1 MGNLTKGGK
10 LKCKHFE
17 TPLPKMLQ
25 ALCAALQN
33 PLFCDIMYTIDLL
46 CKGTE
51 IHTERDTTMSNDTQ
65 NTAVETKLSPE
76 MNAAYQ
82 KMLAAADEVEKV
94 VVGKRTEVLHL
105 LTALLA
111 GAHVL
116 IEDVPGTG
124 KTTLAATLAKVTGLD
139 FKRAQF
145 TPDVMASDITGFH
158 IYNRRKEE
166 FEFREGLVMCNLLLA
181 DEINRASPKTQ
192 SALLEAMEEGK
203 VTVDGNTMEIP
214 QPFMVIATQNPAG
227 YVGTYPLPEAQ
238 LDRFALKL
246 SMGYPAPDE
255 EISIIK
261 ARKEENPIDS
271 VNAVLTRDELCAI
284 RDMVT
289 TVKIDDELYT
299 YIVNLI
305 TATRKHPSLALG
317 ASPRASVALVHL
329 AQAYA
334 FLRGRD
340 YVLPDDI
347 AGLFR
352 AAIAHR
358 LMLRQE
364 AKLERKSTL
373 DVLNEILRATE
384 VPYKGKRA

>member
-1 MGNLTKGGK
+1 MSSEIQTQSA
-10 LKCKHFE
+10 E
-17 TPLPKMLQ
+17 VKM
-25 ALCAALQN
+25 
-33 PLFCDIMYTIDLL
+33 
-46 CKGTE
+46 
-51 IHTERDTTMSNDTQ
+51 
-65 NTAVETKLSPE
+65 SPE
-76 MNAAYQ
+76 MAAAHA
-82 KMLAAADEVEKV
+82 KMIAAADEVEKV

-105 LTALLA
+105 LTAMLA

-124 KTTLAATLAKVTGLD
+124 KTTLASTLARVTGLD

-158 IYNRRKEE
+158 IYNRQKEN

-214 QPFMVIATQNPAG
+214 DPFMVIATQNPAG

-246 SMGYPAPDE
+246 SMGYPSPSE
-255 EISIIK
+255 ELNIIK
-261 ARKEENPIDS
+261 ARKGENPIKN
-271 VNAVLTRDELCAI
+271 VQPVLTRDELRAI
-284 RDMVT
+284 REMVT
-289 TVKIDDELYT
+289 TVHIDDELYQ
-299 YIVNLI
+299 YIVTLI
-305 TATRKHPSLALG
+305 TATRKHPALALG

-364 AKLERKSTL
+364 AKLAHQTTQ
-373 DVLNEILRATE
+373 DVLTEILRTTE

>member
-1 MGNLTKGGK
+1 MSNEKDL
-10 LKCKHFE
+10 
-17 TPLPKMLQ
+17 
-25 ALCAALQN
+25 LQN
-33 PLFCDIMYTIDLL
+33 TSA
-46 CKGTE
+46 TE
-51 IHTERDTTMSNDTQ
+51 PAEKSGKDKKNAAPQM
-65 NTAVETKLSPE
+65 SPE
-76 MNAAYQ
+76 MAAAHE
-82 KMLAAADEVEKV
+82 KMIAAADEVEKV

-105 LTALLA
+105 LTAMLA

-124 KTTLAATLAKVTGLD
+124 KTTLASTLAKVTGLD

-158 IYNRRKEE
+158 IYNRQKEQ

-203 VTVDGNTMEIP
+203 VTVDGNTMEVP
-214 QPFMVIATQNPAG
+214 TPFMVIATQNPAG

-246 SMGYPAPDE
+246 SMGYPAPAE
-255 EISIIK
+255 EVNIIK
-261 ARKEENPIDS
+261 ARKGENPIKHVKS
-271 VNAVLTRDELCAI
+271 VLTREELLEI
-284 RDMVT
+284 REMVS
-289 TVKIDDELYT
+289 KIHIDDELYT
-299 YIVNLI
+299 YIITLI
-305 TATRKHPSLALG
+305 TATRRHPALSLG

-347 AGLFR
+347 AALFR

-364 AKLERKSTL
+364 AKLAHQTTQ
-373 DVLNEILRATE
+373 DVLTEILRTTE

>member
-1 MGNLTKGGK
+1 
-10 LKCKHFE
+10 
-17 TPLPKMLQ
+17 
-25 ALCAALQN
+25 
-33 PLFCDIMYTIDLL
+33 
-46 CKGTE
+46 
-51 IHTERDTTMSNDTQ
+51 MSNETQ
-65 NTAVETKLSPE
+65 TKTAEVKMSPE
-76 MNAAYQ
+76 MAAAHA
-82 KMLAAADEVEKV
+82 KMIAAADEVEKV
-94 VVGKRTEVLHL
+94 VVGKRSEVLHL
-105 LTALLA
+105 LTAMLA

-124 KTTLAATLAKVTGLD
+124 KTTLASTLARVTGLD

-158 IYNRRKEE
+158 IYNRQKEN

-214 QPFMVIATQNPAG
+214 DPFMVIATQNPAG

-246 SMGYPAPDE
+246 SMGYPAPSE
-255 EISIIK
+255 EINIIK
-261 ARKEENPIDS
+261 ARKGENPLKN
-271 VNAVLTRDELCAI
+271 VKAVLTRDELRAI
-284 RDMVT
+284 RELVT
-289 TVKIDDELYT
+289 TVHIDDELYQ
-299 YIVNLI
+299 YIVTLI
-305 TATRKHPSLALG
+305 TATRKHPALALG

-364 AKLERKSTL
+364 AKLAHQTTQ
-373 DVLNEILRATE
+373 DVLTEILRTTE

>member
-1 MGNLTKGGK
+1 
-10 LKCKHFE
+10 
-17 TPLPKMLQ
+17 
-25 ALCAALQN
+25 
-33 PLFCDIMYTIDLL
+33 
-46 CKGTE
+46 
-51 IHTERDTTMSNDTQ
+51 MSNEIEK
-65 NTAVETKLSPE
+65 TAATAATESKMSPE
-76 MNAAYQ
+76 MAAAHK
-82 KMLAAADEVEKV
+82 KMVAAADEVEKV
-94 VVGKRTEVLHL
+94 VVGKRAEVIQL
-105 LTALLA
+105 LTAMLA

-124 KTTLAATLAKVTGLD
+124 KTTLASALAKVTGLD

-158 IYNRRKEE
+158 IYNRQKET

-203 VTVDGNTMEIP
+203 VTVDGETMDVP
-214 QPFMVIATQNPAG
+214 DPFMVIATQNPAG

-246 SMGYPAPDE
+246 SMGYPVASE
-255 EISIIK
+255 EIAIIK
-261 ARKEENPIDS
+261 ARKGDNPLKH
-271 VNAVLTRDELCAI
+271 VNAILSMEELREI
-284 RDMVT
+284 RRLVS
-289 TVKIDDELYT
+289 TVHIDDELYA
-299 YIVNLI
+299 YIVTLI
-305 TATRKHPSLALG
+305 TATRKHPSLSLG

-347 AGLFR
+347 AGLLR
-352 AAIAHR
+352 PAIAHR

-364 AKLERKSTL
+364 AKLAHQTPQDIL
-373 DVLNEILRATE
+373 TEILRTTE
-384 VPYKGKRA
+384 VPYKGKHA